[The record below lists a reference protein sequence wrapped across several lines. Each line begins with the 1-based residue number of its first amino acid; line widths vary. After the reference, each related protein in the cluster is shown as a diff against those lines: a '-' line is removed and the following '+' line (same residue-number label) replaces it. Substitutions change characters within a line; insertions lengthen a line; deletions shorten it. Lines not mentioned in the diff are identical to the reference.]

1 MNGIVKISLVLFLIF
16 YSQSC
21 IFLERDDMDF
31 TDSSFKHNEKI
42 KNGKAYQ
49 NKNLILG
56 NPDWIR
62 YHPDSFLV
70 ILDRSFSNQLKII
83 DLKSDSIQEYIAQG
97 KGPGEMIVP
106 YCIQIFEKDIYVFDL
121 QLSKIIILSPL
132 SLRQFCIKNEFRL
145 SEKNLQIYYPLEYSL
160 MVFQSSLE
168 ENTRL
173 TFFNHE
179 GKSVKKI
186 GDLPPLSG
194 EKRVLGANQAFV
206 SWIAA
211 SDRNK
216 KFALACAYTD
226 IIEIFD
232 YKGSLIRRIQGP
244 LGIQL
249 SVTNKN
255 IPIGSVVKIDP
266 LILVFNR
273 IDAGDNEFWIG
284 YTGFKIQKGYR
295 QTYLDVASKRFYCFD
310 WKGHPLRKIE
320 ADSGFVDFDIDWKN
334 KTLYNL
340 RWSNKSLEIASYPL
354 DNILNDKN

>member
-1 MNGIVKISLVLFLIF
+1 MSGNIKISLVLFLIF

-21 IFLERDDMDF
+21 NLLNRDDVDF
-31 TDSSFKHNEKI
+31 TDSSFKHNAKI
-42 KNGKAYQ
+42 NNGKPYH
-49 NKNLILG
+49 NRNLMLG

-106 YCIQIFEKDIYVFDL
+106 YCVQIFEKDIYVFDL
-121 QLSKIIILSPL
+121 QLPKILILSPV
-132 SLRQFCIKNEFRL
+132 SSRKFSITKEFRL
-145 SEKNLQIYYPLEYSL
+145 NEKNLNTYYPLEENL

-168 ENTRL
+168 EETRL
-173 TFFNHE
+173 TFFNHA

-186 GDLPPLSG
+186 GELPPRTG
-194 EKRVLGANQAFV
+194 DRRVLGVNQAFA

-211 SDRNK
+211 SSRNK
-216 KFALACAYTD
+216 KFAMACAYTD

-232 YKGSLIRRIQGP
+232 FNGSLIKRIQGP

-249 SVTNKN
+249 NVTNKN
-255 IPIGSVVKIDP
+255 IPIGAVVKIEP

-273 IDAGDNEFWIG
+273 IDAGDKEFWIG
-284 YTGFKIQKGYR
+284 YTGFKTRKGYR
-295 QTYLDVASKRFYCFD
+295 QTYRDIASRRFYCFD

-334 KTLYNL
+334 KTLYDL
-340 RWSNKSLEIASYPL
+340 RWANKSLEIASYSL
-354 DNILNDKN
+354 EDILNDKN